1 MPQNYAQDRLAVNP
15 FFYPLE
21 NRRPRLRRVQPQDWR
36 CRQPLG
42 LEVHRLA
49 GVIQEDSVF
58 GPAPRFADHGPHT
71 GMAVTGHI
79 SDL

>member
-1 MPQNYAQDRLAVNP
+1 MPQNYAHPRLTVNP
-15 FFYPLE
+15 FFYPLK
-21 NRRPRLRRVQPQDWR
+21 NRPPRLGRGQHQDWR

-58 GPAPRFADHGPHT
+58 GPAPRFADQAHT
-71 GMAVTGHI
+71 LAW
-79 SDL
+79 L